1 VTRPLVR
8 YETRVRV
15 CARGRT
21 LAYDDVVLAP
31 VETYRIEASPASWSE
46 VGPGMTPIQPDLELV
61 RRQHDH
67 TMKLTRRRTD

>member
-1 VTRPLVR
+1 VPGD
-8 YETRVRV
+8 
-15 CARGRT
+15 AT

-61 RRQHDH
+61 RREHDNV
-67 TMKLTRRRTD
+67 TKMRRRHTD